1 MKGLLLCIN
10 ISLFSCALFAN
21 ENHLNQSEFK
31 DLLENV
37 RSNYK
42 TKNVNR
48 DISELE
54 SLVRRHQID
63 IGEYGLGRGI
73 FDYWRKE
80 TSLIEYN
87 SLKNKCHKYK
97 TQFKQEP
104 IKNNLFTSSETL
116 KYKVY
121 GNINLSVIS
130 KMTLRNIFD
139 VLKGFDDELV
149 FSEYGN
155 GCESRAHEIAR
166 MLDEIC
172 IESAKVFV
180 ESDKIQL
187 TGKTWWWG
195 YHVAPIVLVNEG
207 QKINPYVLDPS
218 LFGEPVSLT
227 KWLGK
232 LKEVNPKNTYDI
244 SLTTKYILMPSD
256 KDLELDNYQ
265 TQDLDTVESTLF
277 KRKLLRFIR
286 PFKKSL

>member
-1 MKGLLLCIN
+1 LKGLFLGLILSLL
-10 ISLFSCALFAN
+10 SHSLFAN

-31 DLLENV
+31 NLLEYV

-42 TKNVNR
+42 TQNVNR
-48 DISELE
+48 DISKLE
-54 SLVRRHQID
+54 SLVNEDHID
-63 IGEYGLGRGI
+63 IGDYGLGRGI

-80 TSLIEYN
+80 TSLIEFN

-97 TQFKQEP
+97 TQFKKES
-104 IKNNLFTSSETL
+104 INNLFTSSESL
-116 KYKVY
+116 KYKIY
-121 GNINLSVIS
+121 GNLNLSVVS
-130 KMTLRNIFD
+130 RKTLQNTFD

-155 GCESRAHEIAR
+155 GCESRAHEMAR
-166 MLDEIC
+166 MLDEMC

-187 TGKTWWWG
+187 PGKTWWWG

-218 LFGEPVSLT
+218 LFSEPVSLNR
-227 KWLGK
+227 WLGK

-244 SLTTKYILMPSD
+244 SLTTKYVLMPSD
-256 KDLELDNYQ
+256 KDLELDDYQ
-265 TQDLDTVESTLF
+265 AQDLDTVESTLF

-286 PFKKSL
+286 PFKKPL